1 MSNFFTRKE
10 IFYLMKITLTP
21 LLLVCLLTTL
31 SFAENT
37 FGQERLQEKI
47 TLYLKNTELK
57 TVLKSIEQKTNVVF
71 SYQKGVLATN
81 EKLNLDIKDQTLES
95 VLQQI
100 LTPRQISYQVI
111 KANKIVL
118 TRRILGNLPEESE
131 PKPTPTLLDL
141 QLDQTVT
148 GTVTDENGEGLPGVS
163 ILVKGTQKGT
173 TTDANGKYK
182 IDVPD
187 AQAMLVF
194 SYVGYLPQEVAIG
207 NQNQLNVS
215 LKVDTKALNEV
226 VVVGYGTQK
235 KRDLTG
241 AISSISSRDI
251 AETPSSNFLQ
261 NAQGRLAGVDI
272 VRTNGNPGSAPTIR
286 IRGNRS
292 INASNNP
299 LYVIDGIPTDVSIN
313 DFNPN
318 DIESMEVLKDAS
330 AVAIYGSRGANGVIL
345 ITTKKGKEGKAVI
358 SYESYYG
365 IKKAQKN
372 LNLMNGEQFAQYSR
386 VSRGIDAND
395 ASKDNTFFST
405 LESDN
410 LKNGVEADWLG
421 LILRDGRQQ
430 QHQISASGG
439 NQSTTYY
446 LSGAFYD
453 EKGIMQFSDYRR
465 YSFRANIETKLSER
479 LRVGVSSTVASD
491 LQNVM
496 SNGPYTNALQ
506 FSPLVQPYDTD
517 GNFIAYPNPREG
529 LLASPLLQYQP
540 GQYTDERKKYRIFAN
555 IFAEYTFTKGLTYRL
570 NYGPDFSTSR
580 QGQYG
585 GTLAGSANTAS
596 VSNQQNFAYTL
607 ENVLSFNRKFKEH
620 SLNVVGLFSTQ
631 TNRFESSGASARNI
645 PIESSLFYNLNSAET
660 VTGINS
666 SLTKWGLVS
675 YMGRINYSFKD
686 KYLLTL
692 TGRADGSSRLSQKNK
707 WAFFPSISAGWVISD
722 EAFMSNMKAVSFLKL
737 RAGYGSVGNT
747 SISPYQTLGGL
758 ERSVYAFGNDPAFG
772 YALNVIPN
780 PDLRWEI
787 SSTLNLGMDF
797 GLLNDRLTGSL
808 EVYKTNTTDL
818 LLNRL
823 IPITS
828 GYESILQNI
837 GATSNQ
843 GWELS
848 LNGNIFHSAN
858 GLKWDANLNIFSNK
872 EKIVDLFNGKDDVGN
887 QWFIGQP
894 ISVFYNFKQ
903 EGIWQT
909 SEADEANKAKQKPG
923 DIKIADVNGRDAG
936 GNLTNQPDGVINAD
950 DRTVLGST
958 VPKWSGGLTNR
969 ISYKGIDLSFLV
981 YARQGQ
987 YIRSDFHYLGG
998 NNWQGRYNAINF
1010 DYWTAN
1016 NPVNKIPRPNA
1027 AAAPLYSDAVRFF
1040 DGSFIKIR
1048 NISLGYT
1055 LPKAITSKARI
1066 SSLRF
1071 YATAD
1076 NALIFSPYK
1085 LVDPETAN
1093 GIVGGSSP
1101 MTSATYVFGMN
1112 LKF

>member
-1 MSNFFTRKE
+1 MGTCILHGSN
-10 IFYLMKITLTP
+10 
-21 LLLVCLLTTL
+21 
-31 SFAENT
+31 
-37 FGQERLQEKI
+37 
-47 TLYLKNTELK
+47 
-57 TVLKSIEQKTNVVF
+57 
-71 SYQKGVLATN
+71 
-81 EKLNLDIKDQTLES
+81 
-95 VLQQI
+95 
-100 LTPRQISYQVI
+100 
-111 KANKIVL
+111 
-118 TRRILGNLPEESE
+118 
-131 PKPTPTLLDL
+131 
-141 QLDQTVT
+141 
-148 GTVTDENGEGLPGVS
+148 
-163 ILVKGTQKGT
+163 
-173 TTDANGKYK
+173 
-182 IDVPD
+182 
-187 AQAMLVF
+187 
-194 SYVGYLPQEVAIG
+194 
-207 NQNQLNVS
+207 
-215 LKVDTKALNEV
+215 
-226 VVVGYGTQK
+226 
-235 KRDLTG
+235 
-241 AISSISSRDI
+241 
-251 AETPSSNFLQ
+251 
-261 NAQGRLAGVDI
+261 
-272 VRTNGNPGSAPTIR
+272 
-286 IRGNRS
+286 
-292 INASNNP
+292 
-299 LYVIDGIPTDVSIN
+299 
-313 DFNPN
+313 
-318 DIESMEVLKDAS
+318 
-330 AVAIYGSRGANGVIL
+330 
-345 ITTKKGKEGKAVI
+345 
-358 SYESYYG
+358 
-365 IKKAQKN
+365 
-372 LNLMNGEQFAQYSR
+372 
-386 VSRGIDAND
+386 
-395 ASKDNTFFST
+395 
-405 LESDN
+405 
-410 LKNGVEADWLG
+410 
-421 LILRDGRQQ
+421 
-430 QHQISASGG
+430 
-439 NQSTTYY
+439 
-446 LSGAFYD
+446 
-453 EKGIMQFSDYRR
+453 
-465 YSFRANIETKLSER
+465 
-479 LRVGVSSTVASD
+479 
-491 LQNVM
+491 
-496 SNGPYTNALQ
+496 
-506 FSPLVQPYDTD
+506 
-517 GNFIAYPNPREG
+517 
-529 LLASPLLQYQP
+529 
-540 GQYTDERKKYRIFAN
+540 
-555 IFAEYTFTKGLTYRL
+555 
-570 NYGPDFSTSR
+570 
-580 QGQYG
+580 
-585 GTLAGSANTAS
+585 
-596 VSNQQNFAYTL
+596 
-607 ENVLSFNRKFKEH
+607 
-620 SLNVVGLFSTQ
+620 
-631 TNRFESSGASARNI
+631 
-645 PIESSLFYNLNSAET
+645 
-660 VTGINS
+660 
-666 SLTKWGLVS
+666 
-675 YMGRINYSFKD
+675 
-686 KYLLTL
+686 LTL

-722 EAFMSNMKAVSFLKL
+722 EAFMGNMKAISFLKL

-903 EGIWQT
+903 QGIWQT
-909 SEADEANKAKQKPG
+909 GEADEANKAKQKPG

-936 GNLTNQPDGVINAD
+936 GNLTNQPDGAINAD

-969 ISYKGIDLSFLV
+969 LSYKSIDLSFLI

>member
-1 MSNFFTRKE
+1 MKISSTHKRLLYRIVQLSLLQITMALLFSGITLATPVKGQGMLDRKVSVQATAQSLDRVLATLEKSARVKFSYNSRTVDLSQPVTVKASNEPLADVLNRILTPLKINFLLVSNRIVLRNE
-10 IFYLMKITLTP
+10 IAQSMKITTKIPALSIPVSIP
-21 LLLVCLLTTL
+21 LD
-31 SFAENT
+31 
-37 FGQERLQEKI
+37 
-47 TLYLKNTELK
+47 
-57 TVLKSIEQKTNVVF
+57 F
-71 SYQKGVLATN
+71 SVNGK
-81 EKLNLDIKDQTLES
+81 
-95 VLQQI
+95 
-100 LTPRQISYQVI
+100 
-111 KANKIVL
+111 
-118 TRRILGNLPEESE
+118 
-131 PKPTPTLLDL
+131 
-141 QLDQTVT
+141 
-148 GTVTDENGEGLPGVS
+148 VTDESGEGLPGVS
-163 ILVKGTQKGT
+163 VVVKGTQRGT
-173 TTDANGKYK
+173 TTNQEGTYSVV
-182 IDVPD
+182 VPD
-187 AQAMLVF
+187 GAATLVF
-194 SYVGYLPQEVAIG
+194 SFVGYVSQEVPVNKRSQIDIR
-207 NQNQLNVS
+207 LS
-215 LKVDTKALNEV
+215 TDTKALNEII
-226 VVVGYGTQK
+226 VVGYGTQK

-358 SYESYYG
+358 SYDGYYG
-365 IKKAQKN
+365 IKKAKKN

-386 VSRGIDAND
+386 VARGIDAND

-410 LKNGVEADWLG
+410 LKNGVETDWLD
-421 LILRDGRQQ
+421 LILSDGQQQ
-430 QHQISASGG
+430 QHQVSASGG
-439 NQSTTYY
+439 NQNTTYY

-453 EKGIMQFSDYRR
+453 EQGIMQASDYQR
-465 YSFRANIETKLSER
+465 YSFRANIETKLTER
-479 LRVGVSSTVASD
+479 LRVGLSSTVSSD

-496 SNGPYTNALQ
+496 ANAPYTNALQ
-506 FSPLVQPYDTD
+506 FSPLVQPYDAD
-517 GNFIAYPNPREG
+517 GKFIAYPNPREG
-529 LLASPLLQYQP
+529 LLTSPLLQYQS
-540 GQYTDERKKYRIFAN
+540 GQYTDERRKYRVFAN
-555 IFAEYTFTKGLTYRL
+555 IFAEYTFTEGLTYRL

-580 QGQYG
+580 QGQYE
-585 GTLAGSANTAS
+585 GTLAGSANTAQ
-596 VSNQQNFAYTL
+596 VTNQQNFAYTL
-607 ENVLSFNRKFKEH
+607 ENILSYNRKFKDH

-631 TNRFESSGASARNI
+631 TNRFESSGSAARNI
-645 PIESSLFYNLNSAET
+645 PVESSLFYNLGSAET

-666 SLTKWGLVS
+666 SLTKWGLLS

-686 KYLLTL
+686 RYLLTL
-692 TGRADGSSRLSQKNK
+692 TGRADGSSRLSQKNR
-707 WAFFPSISAGWVISD
+707 WAFFPSVSAGWVISD
-722 EAFMSNMKAVSFLKL
+722 EAFMSRVKAVSFLKL
-737 RAGYGSVGNT
+737 RAGYGAVGNT
-747 SISPYQTLGGL
+747 SIAPYQTLGGL
-758 ERSVYAFGNDPAFG
+758 ERSVYAFGTDPAYG

-797 GLLNDRLTGSL
+797 GLLNDRVTGSL

-848 LNGNIFHSAN
+848 LNGNILRSPN
-858 GLKWDANLNIFSNK
+858 GFKWEANLNIFSNK
-872 EKIVDLFNGKDDVGN
+872 EKIVELFNGKDDVGN

-909 SEADEANKAKQKPG
+909 GEADAAAKVKQKPG
-923 DIKIADVNGRDAG
+923 DVRITDVNGRDTG
-936 GNLTNQPDGVINAD
+936 GNLTNQSDGQINSD

-969 ISYKGIDLSFLV
+969 VSFKGIDFSFLV

-987 YIRSDFHYLGG
+987 YLRSDFHNLGG

-1010 DYWTAN
+1010 DYWTPDKPAN
-1016 NPVNKIPRPNA
+1016 RIPRPNSA
-1027 AAAPLYSDAVRFF
+1027 SGTP
-1040 DGSFIKIR
+1040 I
-1048 NISLGYT
+1048 LGCCSVFRW
-1055 LPKAITSKARI
+1055 L
-1066 SSLRF
+1066 LRKNSEYHLGVHYPQSHYF
-1071 YATAD
+1071 KNQT
-1076 NALIFSPYK
+1076 K
-1085 LVDPETAN
+1085 
-1093 GIVGGSSP
+1093 
-1101 MTSATYVFGMN
+1101 
-1112 LKF
+1112 

>member
-1 MSNFFTRKE
+1 MMIALLFSGITLATSVKGQDMLDRKVSVQATGQSLSHVLASLEKSARVKFSYNSRTVDLSQPVTVKASNEPLADVLSR
-10 IFYLMKITLTP
+10 ILTP
-21 LLLVCLLTTL
+21 LKI
-31 SFAENT
+31 NY
-37 FGQERLQEKI
+37 LQVSNRI
-47 TLYLKNTELK
+47 
-57 TVLKSIEQKTNVVF
+57 VLR
-71 SYQKGVLATN
+71 N
-81 EKLNLDIKDQTLES
+81 EVAQNLN
-95 VLQQI
+95 I
-100 LTPRQISYQVI
+100 LTRVP
-111 KANKIVL
+111 AL
-118 TRRILGNLPEESE
+118 TIPV
-131 PKPTPTLLDL
+131 PIPLDF
-141 QLDQTVT
+141 TVT
-148 GTVTDENGEGLPGVS
+148 GKVTDESGEGLPGVS
-163 ILVKGTQKGT
+163 VVVKGTQRGT
-173 TTDANGKYK
+173 TTSQEGTYSVA
-182 IDVPD
+182 VPD
-187 AQAMLVF
+187 GAATLVF
-194 SYVGYLPQEVAIG
+194 SFVGYVSQEVPVNKRSQIDIRLG
-207 NQNQLNVS
+207 T
-215 LKVDTKALNEV
+215 DTKALNEV
-226 VVVGYGTQK
+226 IVVGYGTQK

-241 AISSISSRDI
+241 AISSITSRDI

-358 SYESYYG
+358 SYDGYYG

-386 VSRGIDAND
+386 VARGIAAND

-410 LKNGVEADWLG
+410 LKNGVETDWLD
-421 LILRDGRQQ
+421 LILRDGQQQ

-439 NQSTTYY
+439 NQNTTYY

-453 EKGIMQFSDYRR
+453 EKGIMQFSDYQR
-465 YSFRANIETKLSER
+465 YSFRANIETKLTER
-479 LRVGVSSTVASD
+479 LRVGVSSTVSSD

-496 SNGPYTNALQ
+496 GNGPYTNALQ
-506 FSPLVQPYDTD
+506 FSPLVQPYDAD

-529 LLASPLLQYQP
+529 LLTSPLLQYQP
-540 GQYTDERKKYRIFAN
+540 GQYTDERRKYRVFAN
-555 IFAEYTFTKGLTYRL
+555 IFAEYTFTEGLTYRL

-585 GTLAGSANTAS
+585 GTLAGSANTAE
-596 VSNQQNFAYTL
+596 VTNQQNFAYTL
-607 ENVLSFNRKFKEH
+607 ENILSYNRKFKDH

-631 TNRFESSGASARNI
+631 TNRFESSGAAARNI
-645 PIESSLFYNLNSAET
+645 PVESSLFYNLGSAET

-666 SLTKWGLVS
+666 SLTKWGLLS
-675 YMGRINYSFKD
+675 YMGRINYSFRD
-686 KYLLTL
+686 RYLLTL
-692 TGRADGSSRLSQKNK
+692 TGRADGSSRLSQKNR
-707 WAFFPSISAGWVISD
+707 WAFFPSVSAGWVISD
-722 EAFMSNMKAVSFLKL
+722 EAFMSSVKTISFLKL
-737 RAGYGSVGNT
+737 RAGYGAVGNT
-747 SISPYQTLGGL
+747 SIAPYQTLGGL
-758 ERSVYAFGNDPAFG
+758 ERSVYAFGNDPAYG

-848 LNGNIFHSAN
+848 LNGTILNLPN

-909 SEADEANKAKQKPG
+909 DQADEATKAKQKPG
-923 DIKIADVNGRDAG
+923 DVRITDVNGRDAE
-936 GNLTNQPDGVINAD
+936 GNLTNQPDGQINSD

-969 ISYKGIDLSFLV
+969 LSFKGIDFSFLV

-987 YIRSDFHYLGG
+987 YLRSDFHNLGG
-998 NNWQGRYNAINF
+998 NSWQGRYNAINF
-1010 DYWTAN
+1010 DYWTPD
-1016 NPVNKIPRPNA
+1016 NPVNKIPRPNS

-1040 DGSFIKIR
+1040 DGSFVKIR
-1048 NISLGYT
+1048 NITLGYT
-1055 LPKAITSKARI
+1055 LPKAITSKI
-1066 SSLRF
+1066 KLNSLRL

-1085 LVDPETAN
+1085 LVDPETSN
-1093 GIVGGSSP
+1093 GIVGGGSP
-1101 MTSATYVFGMN
+1101 MTSATYVFGLN

>member
-1 MSNFFTRKE
+1 
-10 IFYLMKITLTP
+10 MKISLTPKRLLYRIVQISLLQITIALLCSGITLATSVKGQGLLDRKVSVQATGQSLSQVLASLEKSAKVKFSYNSRTVDLRRPVTIKASNEPLADVLNRILTP
-21 LLLVCLLTTL
+21 LKINFLQVSNRIVLRNEV
-31 SFAENT
+31 AEN
-37 FGQERLQEKI
+37 
-47 TLYLKNTELK
+47 LK
-57 TVLKSIEQKTNVVF
+57 
-71 SYQKGVLATN
+71 
-81 EKLNLDIKDQTLES
+81 
-95 VLQQI
+95 I
-100 LTPRQISYQVI
+100 LTRVPALSIPVNI
-111 KANKIVL
+111 
-118 TRRILGNLPEESE
+118 P
-131 PKPTPTLLDL
+131 LDFN
-141 QLDQTVT
+141 VS
-148 GTVTDENGEGLPGVS
+148 GKVTDESGEGLPGVS
-163 ILVKGTQKGT
+163 VVVKGTQRGT
-173 TTDANGKYK
+173 TTNQEGLYTVAA
-182 IDVPD
+182 PD
-187 AQAMLVF
+187 GQGTLVF
-194 SYVGYLPQEVAIG
+194 SFVGYLSQEVAI
-207 NQNQLNVS
+207 NNRAQINLS
-215 LKVDTKALNEV
+215 LSVDTKALNEV
-226 VVVGYGTQK
+226 IVVGYGTQK

-358 SYESYYG
+358 SYDGYYG
-365 IKKAQKN
+365 IKKAKKN

-405 LESDN
+405 LEIDN
-410 LKNGVEADWLG
+410 LKNGVETDWLD
-421 LILRDGRQQ
+421 LILRDGQQQ

-439 NQSTTYY
+439 NQNTTYY

-453 EKGIMQFSDYRR
+453 EKGIMQQSDYQR
-465 YSFRANIETKLSER
+465 YSFRANIETKLTER
-479 LRVGVSSTVASD
+479 LRVGVSSTVSSD

-496 SNGPYTNALQ
+496 SNAPYTNALQ
-506 FSPLVQPYDTD
+506 FSPLVQPYDAD

-529 LLASPLLQYQP
+529 LLTSPLLQYQS
-540 GQYTDERKKYRIFAN
+540 GQYTDERRKYRVFAN
-555 IFAEYTFTKGLTYRL
+555 IFGEYTFTEGLTYRL
-570 NYGPDFSTSR
+570 NYGPDFSISR
-580 QGQYG
+580 QGQYS
-585 GTLAGSANTAS
+585 GTLAGSANTAG

-607 ENVLSFNRKFKEH
+607 ENILSFNRKFGDH

-631 TNRFESSGASARNI
+631 TNRFESSGATARNI
-645 PIESSLFYNLNSAET
+645 PIESSLFYNLGSAET

-666 SLTKWGLVS
+666 SLTKWGLLS
-675 YMGRINYSFKD
+675 YMGRVNYSFKD
-686 KYLLTL
+686 RYLLTL
-692 TGRADGSSRLSQKNK
+692 TGRADGSSRLSQKNR
-707 WAFFPSISAGWVISD
+707 WAFFPSVSAGWVISD
-722 EAFMSNMKAVSFLKL
+722 EAFMSNAKVLSFLKL
-737 RAGYGSVGNT
+737 RAGYGAVGNT
-747 SISPYQTLGGL
+747 SIAPYQTLGGL

-848 LNGNIFHSAN
+848 LNGNILRSPN
-858 GLKWDANLNIFSNK
+858 GFKWEANLNIFSNK
-872 EKIVDLFNGKDDVGN
+872 EKIVELFNGKDDVGN

-909 SEADEANKAKQKPG
+909 SEADEAAKVKQKPG
-923 DIKIADVNGRDAG
+923 DIKIADVNGRDAE

-969 ISYKGIDLSFLV
+969 LSYKGIDFSFLV

-987 YIRSDFHYLGG
+987 YIRSDFHNLGG

-1010 DYWTAN
+1010 DYWTVD
-1016 NPVNKIPRPNA
+1016 NPVNKIPRPNS

-1040 DGSFIKIR
+1040 DGSFVKIR
-1048 NISLGYT
+1048 NITLGYT
-1055 LPKAITSKARI
+1055 IPKAITSKIRI
-1066 SSLRF
+1066 NSLRL

-1101 MTSATYVFGMN
+1101 MTSATYVFGLN

>member
-1 MSNFFTRKE
+1 MMIALLFSGITLATSVKGQDMLDRKVSVQATGQSLSHVLASLEKSARVKFSYNSRTVDLSQPVTVKASNEPLADVLSR
-10 IFYLMKITLTP
+10 ILTP
-21 LLLVCLLTTL
+21 LKI
-31 SFAENT
+31 NY
-37 FGQERLQEKI
+37 LQVS
-47 TLYLKNTELK
+47 N
-57 TVLKSIEQKTNVVF
+57 
-71 SYQKGVLATN
+71 
-81 EKLNLDIKDQTLES
+81 
-95 VLQQI
+95 
-100 LTPRQISYQVI
+100 R
-111 KANKIVL
+111 IVL
-118 TRRILGNLPEESE
+118 RNEVAQSLNIITRVPALTIPV
-131 PKPTPTLLDL
+131 PIPLDF
-141 QLDQTVT
+141 TVT
-148 GTVTDENGEGLPGVS
+148 GKVTDESGEGLPGVS
-163 ILVKGTQKGT
+163 VVVKGTQRGT
-173 TTDANGKYK
+173 TTSQEGTYSVA
-182 IDVPD
+182 VPD
-187 AQAMLVF
+187 GAATLVF
-194 SYVGYLPQEVAIG
+194 SFVGYVSQEVPVNKRSQIDIRLG
-207 NQNQLNVS
+207 T
-215 LKVDTKALNEV
+215 DTKALNEV
-226 VVVGYGTQK
+226 IVVGYGTQK

-241 AISSISSRDI
+241 AISSITSRDI

-358 SYESYYG
+358 SYDGYYG

-386 VSRGIDAND
+386 VARGIAAND

-410 LKNGVEADWLG
+410 LKNGVETDWLD
-421 LILRDGRQQ
+421 LILRDGQQQ

-439 NQSTTYY
+439 NQNTTYY

-453 EKGIMQFSDYRR
+453 EKGIMQFSDYQR
-465 YSFRANIETKLSER
+465 YSFRANIETKLTER
-479 LRVGVSSTVASD
+479 LRVGVSSTVSSD

-496 SNGPYTNALQ
+496 GNGPYTNALQ
-506 FSPLVQPYDTD
+506 FSPLVQPYDAD

-529 LLASPLLQYQP
+529 LLTSPLLQYQP
-540 GQYTDERKKYRIFAN
+540 GQYTDERRKYRVFAN
-555 IFAEYTFTKGLTYRL
+555 IFAEYTFTEGLTYRL

-585 GTLAGSANTAS
+585 GTLAGSANTAE
-596 VSNQQNFAYTL
+596 VTNQQNFAYTL
-607 ENVLSFNRKFKEH
+607 ENILSYNRKFKDH

-631 TNRFESSGASARNI
+631 TNRFESSGAAARNI
-645 PIESSLFYNLNSAET
+645 PVESSLFYNLGSAET

-666 SLTKWGLVS
+666 SLTKWGLLS
-675 YMGRINYSFKD
+675 YMGRINYSFRD
-686 KYLLTL
+686 RYLLTL
-692 TGRADGSSRLSQKNK
+692 TGRADGSSRLSQKNR
-707 WAFFPSISAGWVISD
+707 WAFFPSVSAGWVISD
-722 EAFMSNMKAVSFLKL
+722 EAFMSSVKTISFLKL
-737 RAGYGSVGNT
+737 RAGYGAVGNT
-747 SISPYQTLGGL
+747 SIAPYQTLGGL
-758 ERSVYAFGNDPAFG
+758 ERSVYAFGNDPAYG

-848 LNGNIFHSAN
+848 LNGTILNLPN

-909 SEADEANKAKQKPG
+909 DQADEATKAKQKPG
-923 DIKIADVNGRDAG
+923 DVRITDVNGRDAE
-936 GNLTNQPDGVINAD
+936 GNLTNQPDGQINSD

-969 ISYKGIDLSFLV
+969 LSFKGIDFSFLV

-987 YIRSDFHYLGG
+987 YLRSDFHNLGG
-998 NNWQGRYNAINF
+998 NSWQGRYNAINF
-1010 DYWTAN
+1010 DYWTPD
-1016 NPVNKIPRPNA
+1016 NPVNKIPRPNS

-1040 DGSFIKIR
+1040 DGSFVKIR
-1048 NISLGYT
+1048 NITLGYT
-1055 LPKAITSKARI
+1055 LPKAITSKI
-1066 SSLRF
+1066 KLNSLRL

-1085 LVDPETAN
+1085 LVDPETSN
-1093 GIVGGSSP
+1093 GIVGGGSP
-1101 MTSATYVFGMN
+1101 MTSATYVFGLN

>member
-1 MSNFFTRKE
+1 
-10 IFYLMKITLTP
+10 MKISLTTKRLLFRFVQLSVFQIVMALLFSGVTLATSVKGQTLLDRKVSVRATGQALSSVLTTLEKSAKVKFSYNSRSLDLSQQVTIQAQNEPLSEVLQRVLTP
-21 LLLVCLLTTL
+21 LNIN
-31 SFAENT
+31 F
-37 FGQERLQEKI
+37 LQVS
-47 TLYLKNTELK
+47 N
-57 TVLKSIEQKTNVVF
+57 
-71 SYQKGVLATN
+71 
-81 EKLNLDIKDQTLES
+81 
-95 VLQQI
+95 
-100 LTPRQISYQVI
+100 R
-111 KANKIVL
+111 IVL
-118 TRRILGNLPEESE
+118 RKEMSGSLSPLNR
-131 PKPTPTLLDL
+131 TPDITVPASLDM
-141 QLDQTVT
+141 TVT
-148 GTVTDENGEGLPGVS
+148 GRVTDESGQGLPGVS
-163 ILVKGTQKGT
+163 IVVKGTQRGT
-173 TTDANGKYK
+173 TTTQDGAYSLSVPNGN
-182 IDVPD
+182 
-187 AQAMLVF
+187 ATLVF
-194 SYVGYLPQEVAIG
+194 SFVGYVSQEIPVNNRTQID
-207 NQNQLNVS
+207 LS
-215 LKVDTKALNEV
+215 LSTDTKALNEI

-241 AISSISSRDI
+241 AISSISSREI
-251 AETPSSNFLQ
+251 SETPASNVLY

-272 VRTNGNPGSAPTIR
+272 VRSNGNPGSAPVIR

-345 ITTKKGKEGKAVI
+345 ITTKKGQAGKAVI
-358 SYESYYG
+358 SYDGYYG

-372 LNLMNGEQFAQYSR
+372 LNLMNGEEFARYSR
-386 VSRGIDAND
+386 VSRGIEASD
-395 ASKDNTFFST
+395 ASRDNTFFST
-405 LESDN
+405 LEIDN
-410 LKNGVEADWLG
+410 LKNGVETNWLD
-421 LILRDGRQQ
+421 LILRDGQQQ

-439 NQSTTYY
+439 NQNTTYY
-446 LSGAFYD
+446 LSGAFFD
-453 EKGIMQFSDYRR
+453 EKGIMQFSDYQR
-465 YSFRANIETKLSER
+465 YSFRANIETKLTDR
-479 LRVGVSSTVASD
+479 LRVGVSSTVATD
-491 LQNVM
+491 LQNTM

-506 FSPLVQPYDTD
+506 FSPLVQPYDAD

-529 LLASPLLQYQP
+529 LLTSPLLQYQP
-540 GQYTDERKKYRIFAN
+540 GQFVNERKKYRVFAN
-555 IFAEYTFTKGLTYRL
+555 IFAEYKFAEGLTYRL

-580 QGQYG
+580 QGEYN
-585 GTLAGSANTAS
+585 GTLAGSANTAE
-596 VSNQQNFAYTL
+596 VTNQQNFAYTL
-607 ENVLSFNRKFKEH
+607 ENILTFNRKFGNH
-620 SLNVVGLFSTQ
+620 SLSAVGLFSTQ
-631 TNRFESSGASARNI
+631 TNRFESSSAAARNI
-645 PIESSLFYNLNSAET
+645 PVESSLFYNLGSAET
-660 VTGINS
+660 VTGISS
-666 SLTKWGLVS
+666 SLTKWGLLS
-675 YMGRINYSFKD
+675 YMGRVNYSFKD
-686 KYLLTL
+686 RYLLTL

-707 WAFFPSISAGWVISD
+707 WAFFPSVSAGWVISD
-722 EAFMSNMKAVSFLKL
+722 EAFMSGAKAISFLKL
-737 RAGYGSVGNT
+737 RAGYGAVGNT

-787 SSTLNLGMDF
+787 SSTLNIGMDF
-797 GLLNDRLTGSL
+797 GILNDRLTGSL

-837 GATSNQ
+837 GSTSNQ
-843 GWELS
+843 GWELT
-848 LNGNIFHSAN
+848 LNGNVLRSPDGF
-858 GLKWDANLNIFSNK
+858 KWEASLNVFSNK
-872 EKIVDLFNGKDDVGN
+872 EKIVELFNDKDDVGN

-894 ISVFYNFKQ
+894 INVFYNFKQ

-909 SEADEANKAKQKPG
+909 SEADEAAKVKQKPG
-923 DIKIADVNGRDAG
+923 DIRIADVNGRDAE

-958 VPKWSGGLTNR
+958 VPKWSGGITNR
-969 ISYKGIDLSFLV
+969 FNYKGIDFSFLV

-987 YIRSDFHYLGG
+987 YIRSDFHNLGG

-1010 DYWTAN
+1010 DYWTPD
-1016 NPVNKIPRPNA
+1016 NPVNLIPRPNA

-1040 DGSFIKIR
+1040 DGSFVKIR
-1048 NISLGYT
+1048 NINLGYT
-1055 LPKAITSKARI
+1055 IPKSLTSKIRI
-1066 SSLRF
+1066 SSLRL